1 MTYYTAR
8 PAALHRN
15 YGKSSQ
21 VTVSRRDVATT
32 PWAEGYQVYTDAA
45 NLWESTETEAYHQ
58 MADASY
64 KQYIEKKESQM
75 EDISPEA
82 GAYEGNLTDE
92 FPQQPYSELPNR
104 RAGRRKA
111 GQKAFIAWLE
121 GLKYGDLSTTI
132 LPELMTLI
140 GNLPTKLNENGLIS
154 GNAFIEWFSKSPIN
168 RGIYVFLMLDTRS
181 AYLTQQYKGTA
192 RTFSSLVP
200 LIPYAIRLVRGVPYT
215 AWDPKEIRQVVNND
229 LADAMLFDLD
239 PKPTRDDILEGRE
252 QGLTFAS
259 GKDVGKMRNP
269 VTSFKLFATAGT
281 CFEKTPH
288 LWQVMTSQ
296 IWVAHPEN
304 RSKYMVLDPTN
315 WDRVPPPLVS
325 VEVFAPSAY
334 QAEASEAYNGIL

>member
-1 MTYYTAR
+1 MAYYTAR
-8 PAALHRN
+8 PPVRN

-21 VTVSRRDVATT
+21 VTISKRDVATT
-32 PWAEGYQVYTDAA
+32 PWAQGYHVYSDAA
-45 NLWESTETEAYHQ
+45 NLWESTETDAHHQ
-58 MADASY
+58 MADALY
-64 KQYIEKKESQM
+64 KQWIQKKESQM
-75 EDISPEA
+75 EDMDPEA

-92 FPQQPYSELPNR
+92 FPQQPYSVLPNKQ
-104 RAGRRKA
+104 AGRRKA
-111 GQKAFIAWLE
+111 GQKAYIAWLE
-121 GLKYGDLSTTI
+121 DLKYGDLSTTI
-132 LPELMTLI
+132 LPELMTLV
-140 GNLPTKLNENGLIS
+140 GNLPYKLNENGLIS
-154 GNAFIEWFSKSPIN
+154 GKSLLSAFSKDATML
-168 RGIYVFLMLDTRS
+168 GIYVFLMLDSRS
-181 AYLTQQYKGTA
+181 CYLTQQYKGTA
-192 RTFSSLVP
+192 RPFSSLVP
-200 LIPYAIRLVRGVPYT
+200 LIPYAIRLVKGVAYT
-215 AWDPKEIRQVVNND
+215 AWDPEEIRLVINND

-304 RSKYMVLDPTN
+304 RSKYMVLDPLN
-315 WDRVPPPLVS
+315 WDKVPPPLVS

-334 QAEASEAYNGIL
+334 QAEATEVYNGIL